1 MEKVR
6 PWCGQPSDRGRLK
19 NRTEHNMA
27 ADTVENAYLAAAL
40 ASGRGVK
47 NNYIFGIPNPDL
59 PIYYIVRSVAVVQS
73 VHPISCTLSSVSLE
87 YSEYTPLSFTS

>member
-1 MEKVR
+1 MSYNVTTFY
-6 PWCGQPSDRGRLK
+6 PQYGGRYQLSPCI
-19 NRTEHNMA
+19 
-27 ADTVENAYLAAAL
+27 TVENAYLAAAL